1 MEPPAVTG
9 QDTDG
14 RDLKATFPGNGFV
27 WELWVN
33 SETEDTVV
41 RQRFPNMIQIVG
53 RPQLPFSFVDF
64 ERVLQVFVGKRKMTR

>member
-1 MEPPAVTG
+1 MEPQAAAD

-33 SETEDTVV
+33 SSTEDTVV
-41 RQRFPNMIQIVG
+41 RQRFPNLVQIVG

-64 ERVLQVFVGKRKMTR
+64 ERVLQVFVGNPKMNR